1 MIVRL
6 GNEYYEQHEN
16 SNSNSCYLN
25 SGNISSRRNTAAT
38 SATSA
43 FAYQKKGAQDKYM
56 KGGDN
61 RKNKGIG
68 NGNDYKSGKTVTPQ
82 AGKQYGIVSGFD
94 NSFNQELKNLI
105 CTHPDNNALCST
117 EGSQQQQP
125 VSAACP
131 SGQIAITG
139 LPFTTS
145 AVCVSQNLLASPPCN
160 QRETVVMFLNGT
172 LTCLGFLIT

>member
-1 MIVRL
+1 M
-6 GNEYYEQHEN
+6 N
-16 SNSNSCYLN
+16 
-25 SGNISSRRNTAAT
+25 NIKAIAAILIAGTLVVAGTLAAT
-38 SATSA
+38 SSTSA
-43 FAYQKKGAQDKYM
+43 FAYQKKSAEDKYM

-61 RKNKGIG
+61 RKNKGTG
-68 NGNDYKSGKTVTPQ
+68 NGNDYESGKTVTPQ

-94 NSFNQELKNLI
+94 NSFNQELQNLI

-117 EGSQQQQP
+117 EGGQQQQP
-125 VSAACP
+125 SSAACP

-139 LPFTTS
+139 LPFTTT
-145 AVCVSQNLLASPPCN
+145 AVCVSLNLLASPPCN